1 MAMRDEV
8 NEQKSKLKGKTWKEK
23 LGYFWDYYKIH
34 TFITLLVI
42 VVAGVFIHDAIT
54 AKDYGFSAT
63 LLNSYASDNQE
74 ALENEFAAYSN
85 IDLDI
90 YDCYIDTGSTLSYET
105 MSEMDLAI
113 SQRLIAMAQT
123 EAIDVVISD
132 FEPFSNFSKGMM
144 FVDLREELSK
154 DEFAKYEPYFYYIDG
169 ALEDEDY
176 MIYGPIP
183 YSETLKY
190 NNLLQNKGW

>member
-132 FEPFSNFSKGMM
+132 FEPFSNFSNFI
-144 FVDLREELSK
+144 FV
-154 DEFAKYEPYFYYIDG
+154 
-169 ALEDEDY
+169 
-176 MIYGPIP
+176 
-183 YSETLKY
+183 T
-190 NNLLQNKGW
+190 